1 VSFQQIRD
9 RAGRVRGIPLQAV
22 LLAAGAVQDQHDKA
36 KWHTAQG
43 VIAVTGPKFM
53 NWSRGV
59 GGGGAIDLAIHLC
72 NMGFKDAVEWLWR
85 RFPDR
90 RIPEQARMSTKP
102 SLSLPPPD
110 AGELSR
116 VKHYLVAARA
126 IPPAVVEPLIESGR
140 LYADSRANA
149 VFVLLGNRSTPVG
162 AELRATGQR
171 PWRGMAPGSSKD
183 LGFFDVR
190 PAEAEGILK
199 DSPAGVILCESAIDA
214 LSCFAI
220 HPRHR
225 CISTA
230 GARPN
235 PCWLASLIQQGHQV
249 HCGFDADPTGENM
262 ARAMI
267 ALHPTVQRL
276 RPSVHDWNDVL
287 RAAA

>member
-1 VSFQQIRD
+1 MSFQQIRE
-9 RAGRVRGIPLQAV
+9 RAGSVRGISLQAV
-22 LLAAGAVQDQHDKA
+22 LLAAGAVQDRYDKA

-43 VIAVTGPKFM
+43 VISVTGPKFM

-59 GGGGAIDLAIHLC
+59 GGGGAIDLAIHLYR
-72 NMGFKDAVEWLWR
+72 MGFKDAVEWLWR
-85 RFPDR
+85 SFPDR
-90 RIPEQARMSTKP
+90 RVPEQAQMSTKP

-116 VKHYLVAARA
+116 VKHYLAAARA

-149 VFVLLGNRSTPVG
+149 VFVLLGKGSTPVG

-171 PWRGMAPGSSKD
+171 PWRGMAPGSLKD

-190 PAEAEGILK
+190 PAEAEGI
-199 DSPAGVILCESAIDA
+199 ILCESAIDA

-249 HCGFDADPTGENM
+249 HCGFDADPTGESM

-267 ALHPTVQRL
+267 ALHPTVRRL
-276 RPSVHDWNDVL
+276 RPPAHHDWNDVL